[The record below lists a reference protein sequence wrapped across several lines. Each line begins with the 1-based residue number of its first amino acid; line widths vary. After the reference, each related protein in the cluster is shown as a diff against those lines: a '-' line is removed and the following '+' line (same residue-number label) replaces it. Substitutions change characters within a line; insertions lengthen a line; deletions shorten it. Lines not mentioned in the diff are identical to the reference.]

1 MAFGGYAYEGYR
13 DRTDELET
21 KRLDVAKA
29 YEDFKK
35 NNPYATATELQS
47 AINQIAGG
55 NPYLRAAGG
64 NRQAVDEVARRNREA
79 SLEAER
85 KRMGQDMDF
94 MDRRKKEIREQLYT
108 GYLDTGNFGLAK
120 DQVLKRLEL
129 DTPSSEYASLA
140 MPELQNFVNN
150 LDNNVENQFVRRYL
164 DDNQES
170 MTQVIEN
177 FGTYDDF
184 ATGLANKGIAN
195 APAFRTAFTNQK
207 SKFDEAKRAEM
218 YQQVRTLAS
227 DPNAINMYR
236 DGQLEMIMPE
246 LGRYANA
253 DPQIRTFINNAIQ
266 TQQQTLHTSTL
277 SKSRTE
283 AMTYAKGQ
291 SDAMSERMQSAINL
305 DSYPQGVQDAIR
317 AISTSYRPAGVG
329 GISDVIA
336 AAQQLVDE
344 DDITYDDA
352 VNKILQ
358 SAGGQLVPIAD
369 YESRLV
375 DSYVSATG
383 RPKAMTTASA
393 YSKEMFGDSGNEGEI
408 GVRVRES
415 ADRTAKVAQP
425 TDDYLAGKMNKMQSR
440 FGPQAYQA
448 HMADIDAELARID
461 RDIQQIN
468 GAVAYGQNQANFLA
482 TFDGDFNAQMITANN
497 ASGETAKATLEQQ
510 KMMLLERRASV
521 EGQLDLASRRVAGG
535 LTNRDISDADIQR
548 LAEEVR
554 RMGGNAQSF
563 SAPGRRV
570 NPRSN
575 QRPSNK
581 MFDTI
586 MDQAGLIRTTPL
598 NRYGRPDGADA
609 KAEEAELRRRIIEA
623 LQ

>member
-35 NNPYATATELQS
+35 NNPYATAAELQS
-47 AINQIAGG
+47 AINQIAGP
-55 NPYLRAAGG
+55 NPYLRAGG
-64 NRQAVDEVARRNREA
+64 GTRQTVDEVAKRNREA
-79 SLEAER
+79 RLEQER
-85 KRMGQDMDF
+85 TRLGQDMDF
-94 MDRRKKEIREQLYT
+94 MDKRRKELREQLYT

-120 DQVLKRLEL
+120 DQVLKKLEL
-129 DTPSSEYASLA
+129 DSPSSEYASMAL
-140 MPELQNFVNN
+140 PELQNFVTN

-164 DDNQES
+164 DDNQDS

-177 FGTYDDF
+177 FGSYDDF

-195 APAFRTAFTNQK
+195 APAFKTAFDNQK
-207 SKFDEAKRAEM
+207 SKFDEAKRADM

-266 TQQQTLHTSTL
+266 TQQQTLHTETMG
-277 SKSRTE
+277 KSRAD

-291 SDAMSERMQSAINL
+291 SDAMAERMQSAINL

-317 AISTSYRPAGVG
+317 AISTSYRPAGVS

-358 SAGGQLVPIAD
+358 ATGGALVPIAD
-369 YESRLV
+369 YESKLA

-408 GVRVRES
+408 GARVRES
-415 ADRTAKVAQP
+415 ADQTAKVAQS

-448 HMADIDAELARID
+448 HIADIDAHLARID
-461 RDIQQIN
+461 RDMQQID
-468 GAVAYGQNQANFLA
+468 GAVRYGQNQANFLA
-482 TFDGDFNAQMITANN
+482 TFDGDFNEQMVTRNN
-497 ASGETAKATLEQQ
+497 ASGQTAKATLEQQ

-521 EGQLDLASRRVAGG
+521 EGQLDLATRRVSGG
-535 LTNRDISDADIQR
+535 LTNRDISDADIYR
-548 LAEEVR
+548 LASEIR
-554 RMGGNAQSF
+554 RMGGNAQSL
-563 SAPGRRV
+563 SAPGKKV

-575 QRPSNK
+575 QPGTNK
-581 MFDTI
+581 ILDTVLN
-586 MDQAGLIRTTPL
+586 QSGLIQKTPL
-598 NRYGRPDGADA
+598 NRYGKPEGPDA
-609 KAEEAELRRRIIEA
+609 AEERRILIERLLNA
-623 LQ
+623 L